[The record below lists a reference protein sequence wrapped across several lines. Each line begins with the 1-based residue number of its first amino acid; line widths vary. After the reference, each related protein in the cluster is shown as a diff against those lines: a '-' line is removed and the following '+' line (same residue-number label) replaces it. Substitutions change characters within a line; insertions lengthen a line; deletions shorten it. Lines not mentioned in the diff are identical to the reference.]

1 MPLSKVELR
10 KMMKSL
16 LSQETREALERKSFE
31 LSLNLIQVL
40 EKCGKNHICLGGY
53 SPIQKEPAW
62 FAAMKIFP
70 KLAFPRIEK
79 EKMDFHLATLAEL
92 VDVGDYSIK
101 EPKVDAEKISPEIL
115 IIPGLA
121 FTLRGERL
129 GRGGGHYDR
138 YLSSFK
144 GLRIG
149 VCYEMQIVEDVFVG
163 PYDEK
168 VDFVVT
174 EKRAI
179 EVLKEF

>member
-10 KMMKSL
+10 KMMKNL
-16 LSQETREALERKSFE
+16 LSQKTGEELEKKSFE
-31 LSLNLIQVL
+31 LSLNLIRLLKQQ
-40 EKCGKNHICLGGY
+40 GKKDYCLGGF
-53 SPIQKEPAW
+53 SPIQKEPLW
-62 FAAMKIFP
+62 FSAMKEFP
-70 KLAFPRIEK
+70 ELAFPRIEK
-79 EKMDFHLATLAEL
+79 EKMGFFHASFDDLE
-92 VDVGDYSIK
+92 DVGEYSIK
-101 EPKVDAEKISPEIL
+101 EPKIGAREAAPEIL

-121 FTLRGERL
+121 FTLKGHRL

-149 VCYEMQIVEDVFVG
+149 VCFEMQIVEDVFVG

-168 VDFVVT
+168 VDFIVT

-179 EVLKEF
+179 KG

>member
-10 KMMKSL
+10 KTMKNL
-16 LSQETREALERKSFE
+16 LSQKTKEEMDKKSFE
-31 LSLNLIQVL
+31 LSLNLIQLLARV
-40 EKCGKNHICLGGY
+40 GKGDICLGGF
-53 SPIQKEPAW
+53 SPIQKEPVW
-62 FAAMKIFP
+62 FAAMKELP

-79 EKMDFHLATLAEL
+79 ENMDFYLASF
-92 VDVGDYSIK
+92 GDLEDLGEYSIK
-101 EPKVDAEKISPEIL
+101 EPKTGAEKVVPEIL

-121 FTLRGERL
+121 FNLKGFRL

-149 VCYEMQIVEDVFVG
+149 VCFETQIVEDVFVE

-168 VDFVVT
+168 VDFIVT

-179 EVLKEF
+179 PGL

>member
-10 KMMKSL
+10 KTMKNL
-16 LSQETREALERKSFE
+16 LSQKTNEEMEKKSFE
-31 LSLNLIQVL
+31 LSLNLIQLL
-40 EKCGKNHICLGGY
+40 ERFGKGDFCLGGF
-53 SPIQKEPAW
+53 SPIQKEPTW
-62 FAAMKIFP
+62 FAALATFP

-79 EKMDFHLATLAEL
+79 ERMDFHLSSLGEL
-92 VDVGDYSIK
+92 EELGEYSIK
-101 EPKVDAEKISPEIL
+101 EPKVGAEKVIPEIL

-121 FTLRGERL
+121 FTLKGYRL

-149 VCYEMQIVEDVFVG
+149 VCFETQIVEDVLVG
-163 PYDEK
+163 PHDEK
-168 VDFVVT
+168 VEFIVT

-179 EVLKEF
+179 PVL

>member
-10 KMMKSL
+10 KTMKNL
-16 LSQETREALERKSFE
+16 LSQKTNEEMEKKSFE
-31 LSLNLIQVL
+31 LSLNLIQLL
-40 EKCGKNHICLGGY
+40 ERFGKGDFCLGGF
-53 SPIQKEPAW
+53 SPIQKEPTW
-62 FAAMKIFP
+62 FAALATFP

-79 EKMDFHLATLAEL
+79 EKMDFHLASFGEL
-92 VDVGDYSIK
+92 EELGEYSIK
-101 EPKVDAEKISPEIL
+101 EPKVGTKKVIPEIL

-121 FTLRGERL
+121 FTLKGYRL

-149 VCYEMQIVEDVFVG
+149 VCFETQIVEDVLVG
-163 PYDEK
+163 PHDEK
-168 VDFVVT
+168 VDFIVT

-179 EVLKEF
+179 PVL